1 MGEPKPWPGRGMSQ
15 PPHGLR
21 ALCEWAAALRLEDIS
36 PEIQARLALVAADT
50 VACAA
55 AAAGDAELNT
65 WAPLPAAVAQSRL
78 DATESSVWG
87 SLRRLPRAMAAR
99 ANATQA
105 NWWQLDEG
113 HHEVMCHAGLY
124 CVPAALAE
132 HEAEGTSLGEL
143 IRTLAVG
150 YEVTCRIA
158 SAYRL
163 DAHAPHPHA
172 LWSAL
177 GASAVLAAA
186 RRYSAREF
194 MAVLDQAAACMPV
207 DAPFE
212 WVLRGDLI
220 ANTWAGTGVE
230 HGFACAAAARQGALA
245 TEGTLHHHLA
255 GRLHATLE
263 ACRLDMQLGARW
275 AVQRN
280 YHKLMAC
287 AGQSHAA
294 IEALLQARASMTQ
307 AGAGNPLARIR
318 AEVHAFA
325 TGMDVRDPRTSL
337 AARFSIPHLLAV
349 VWIHGRTDPDAL
361 GALYLDDPQVALLR
375 CRVELLEGPA
385 TPAPHHRAASVTVEV
400 AGGISA
406 HGACRA
412 PAGSPGNPLSPLS
425 IAAKCRALGGK
436 LPAGPQA
443 ELLAALLR
451 YQPSASASTPG

>member
-1 MGEPKPWPGRGMSQ
+1 MGEPTTGPGRGMSQ
-15 PPHGLR
+15 PPPGLR

-36 PEIQARLALVAADT
+36 PEIRARLALVAADT
-50 VACAA
+50 LSCAA
-55 AAAGDAELNT
+55 AAAADAELNT
-65 WAPLPAAVAQSRL
+65 CAPLPAAVAQSRL
-78 DATESSVWG
+78 DAIESSVWG
-87 SLRRLPRAMAAR
+87 SPRRLPRAMAAR

-150 YEVTCRIA
+150 YELTCRIA

-177 GASAVLAAA
+177 GASAAVAAA
-186 RRYSAREF
+186 RRYCAREF
-194 MAVLDQAAACMPV
+194 MAVLDQAGACMPL
-207 DAPFE
+207 DAPFDLA
-212 WVLRGDLI
+212 LRGDLI
-220 ANTWAGTGVE
+220 VNTWAGIGVE
-230 HGFACAAAARQGALA
+230 QGFACAAAARHGLRLPEGA
-245 TEGTLHHHLA
+245 LHHHLA
-255 GRLHATLE
+255 GRLHA
-263 ACRLDMQLGARW
+263 AVQPCRLDTQLGAQW

-294 IEALLQARASMTQ
+294 VEAVLQARASMGQ
-307 AGAGNPLARIR
+307 AGAGNPLAQIR
-318 AEVHAFA
+318 ARVHAFA
-325 TGMDVRDPRTSL
+325 TGMDAREPRTSL

-349 VWIHGRTDPDAL
+349 AWIHGRTDPDAL
-361 GALYLDDPQVALLR
+361 GALYLDDPDVGRLR
-375 CRVELLEGPA
+375 RGVQLLEGPA
-385 TPAPHHRAASVTVEV
+385 APAPHHRAASVTVV
-400 AGGISA
+400 VPGGVSG
-406 HGACRA
+406 HGSCLA
-412 PAGSPGNPLSPLS
+412 PAGSPGNPLHPQS

-443 ELLAALLR
+443 GLLAALLR
-451 YQPSASASTPG
+451 YQPSA